1 MLLVQLQQDS
11 PSAPDTCPM
20 TQLLPLAP
28 APVHMCLASTLEACA
43 SCSKLHPGLLEGA
56 GAGAAGAAA
65 GPGPAGAGG
74 GAETGAGVSHGSQAS
89 ASSAPVRSWSA
100 FRSEALRCCT
110 QRARLLLSK
119 RRMGTAAGDALGLE
133 AAGEGLGADVM
144 GGARGPVAAAGG
156 LATAT
161 SAFVKCN
168 GCSMGGVWSDIRCS
182 EGEKRGETG
191 RQEGRERGITGGR
204 DVKYSPAPEQA
215 VGNAGGALGLLLC
228 CSLPVH
234 KCRCFLVAAIRDT
247 ARAILERDMGEGFR
261 DLLMSH
267 SGRCKAALLRSSAEG
282 LRQSSCLDQG
292 QAHGQAGASKQA
304 GVAPAQH
311 VTTGAGAV
319 DDYGD
324 CVHAEVE
331 RWVPSA
337 LRLLAFTDSSRA
349 ALLGALDTGGGV
361 GCGGRRS
368 GGDQERA
375 PEQFAYP
382 AAVRLLLQLLRLCSM
397 WGKVEAAAQA
407 AKAQVYGQDE
417 YKAHAQGQQDG
428 EQGKGCRRYC
438 SLTRCELLAA
448 ARHAR
453 ESDARMLA
461 LKCVGRLTDVISA
474 AASVTLP
481 HASSANRPLSPLGQ
495 QQGEQGAPSA
505 LSGVRHGVQAPQGGF
520 PGAGVGGRPGHPML
534 SHSAHPWSL
543 GISKSPPGAAMAGAM
558 AGAGPRALVEL
569 LEAACT
575 AGLEYCQ
582 PRERYSS
589 LGLLPV
595 TTESRQEYVASL
607 GRALAGVQVPG
618 GAGGGSAEGED
629 GEEAA
634 LARCVMLRSCVQVA
648 LWCTWCLGLV

>member
-1 MLLVQLQQDS
+1 
-11 PSAPDTCPM
+11 
-20 TQLLPLAP
+20 
-28 APVHMCLASTLEACA
+28 
-43 SCSKLHPGLLEGA
+43 
-56 GAGAAGAAA
+56 
-65 GPGPAGAGG
+65 
-74 GAETGAGVSHGSQAS
+74 
-89 ASSAPVRSWSA
+89 
-100 FRSEALRCCT
+100 
-110 QRARLLLSK
+110 
-119 RRMGTAAGDALGLE
+119 
-133 AAGEGLGADVM
+133 
-144 GGARGPVAAAGG
+144 
-156 LATAT
+156 
-161 SAFVKCN
+161 
-168 GCSMGGVWSDIRCS
+168 
-182 EGEKRGETG
+182 
-191 RQEGRERGITGGR
+191 
-204 DVKYSPAPEQA
+204 
-215 VGNAGGALGLLLC
+215 
-228 CSLPVH
+228 
-234 KCRCFLVAAIRDT
+234 
-247 ARAILERDMGEGFR
+247 MGEGFR

-267 SGRCKAALLRSSAEG
+267 SGRCKAALLQSSAEG
-282 LRQSSCLDQG
+282 LRQSSCLDQE
-292 QAHGQAGASKQA
+292 QVQGQAGASKQA

-324 CVHAEVE
+324 CIHAEVE

-337 LRLLAFTDSSRA
+337 LRLLAFTDSSQA
-349 ALLGALDTGGGV
+349 DLLGALDTGGGG
-361 GCGGRRS
+361 GCGGRRG

-375 PEQFAYP
+375 PQQFAYP

-407 AKAQVYGQDE
+407 ARQDYGQDT
-417 YKAHAQGQQDG
+417 KKFQADGQGLGQHG
-428 EQGKGCRRYC
+428 GQGRGQRGCQRYR

-481 HASSANRPLSPLGQ
+481 HALSAHSPLSPSGQ

-543 GISKSPPGAAMAGAM
+543 GISKSPPGAVIAG

-569 LEAACT
+569 LEVACT

-648 LWCTWCLGLV
+648 LLCTWCLGLV

>member
-1 MLLVQLQQDS
+1 M
-11 PSAPDTCPM
+11 
-20 TQLLPLAP
+20 
-28 APVHMCLASTLEACA
+28 
-43 SCSKLHPGLLEGA
+43 
-56 GAGAAGAAA
+56 
-65 GPGPAGAGG
+65 
-74 GAETGAGVSHGSQAS
+74 
-89 ASSAPVRSWSA
+89 
-100 FRSEALRCCT
+100 
-110 QRARLLLSK
+110 
-119 RRMGTAAGDALGLE
+119 
-133 AAGEGLGADVM
+133 
-144 GGARGPVAAAGG
+144 RG
-156 LATAT
+156 
-161 SAFVKCN
+161 
-168 GCSMGGVWSDIRCS
+168 
-182 EGEKRGETG
+182 
-191 RQEGRERGITGGR
+191 
-204 DVKYSPAPEQA
+204 
-215 VGNAGGALGLLLC
+215 
-228 CSLPVH
+228 
-234 KCRCFLVAAIRDT
+234 
-247 ARAILERDMGEGFR
+247 GFR

-282 LRQSSCLDQG
+282 LRQSSCLDQE
-292 QAHGQAGASKQA
+292 QAQGQAGACKQA

-311 VTTGAGAV
+311 VMTGAGAV

-324 CVHAEVE
+324 CVRAEVE
-331 RWVPSA
+331 RWMPSA
-337 LRLLAFTDSSRA
+337 LRLLAFTDSNRA
-349 ALLGALDTGGGV
+349 ALLGALDSGRGGGCV
-361 GCGGRRS
+361 GRRS

-407 AKAQVYGQDE
+407 AKAQVYEQGE
-417 YKAHAQGQQDG
+417 YKAHAQGQG
-428 EQGKGCRRYC
+428 LEQEEGQVRRQRNCWRYG

-461 LKCVGRLTDVISA
+461 LKCVGRFTDVITA

-495 QQGEQGAPSA
+495 QQGEREGLGA
-505 LSGVRHGVQAPQGGF
+505 LSGVRHGGQALNV
-520 PGAGVGGRPGHPML
+520 GALAGAGGRPGHPML

-543 GISKSPPGAAMAGAM
+543 GISKSPPGAAMVG

-575 AGLEYCQ
+575 VGLEYCQ

-607 GRALAGVQVPG
+607 GRVLAGVQVPG
-618 GAGGGSAEGED
+618 GAGGGTAEGED